1 MALGSIFKIFMPKDK
16 VFYSLFEEVSGN
28 LKKMTEVF
36 MEAMNQPNKG
46 VRDQLLK
53 SLEDLEHKND
63 QVTHRI
69 FIELGHNFITPLDRE
84 DIHTLTSSLDDVA
97 DYLWGSAKRII
108 NYQIE
113 EIDDT
118 MQQFAVVIDKCVAA
132 LHGAIHELRN
142 MKHLNAITE
151 ACVTINKLEN
161 DADDIFDKA
170 TVQLFSSPNISA
182 VELVKRKD
190 LYQEMEIV
198 TDKCED
204 AANVIESI
212 IIKYA

>member
-16 VFYSLFEEVSGN
+16 VFYSLFEEVTGN
-28 LKKMTEVF
+28 LKQMTAVF
-36 MEAMNQPNKG
+36 MAAMGEGNRST
-46 VRDQLLK
+46 RDQMLRQ
-53 SLEDLEHKND
+53 LEDLEHKND
-63 QVTHRI
+63 EVTHRI
-69 FIELGHNFITPLDRE
+69 FIELGQNFITPFDRE
-84 DIHTLTSSLDDVA
+84 DIHTLTTSLDDVA
-97 DYLWGSAKRII
+97 DYLWGSAKRIL

-118 MQQFAVVIDKCVAA
+118 MREFAAIIDKCIAA
-132 LHGAIHELRN
+132 LHKAVHELRD
-142 MKHLNAITE
+142 MKEIKAITD
-151 ACVTINKLEN
+151 ACVSINKLEN
-161 DADDIFDKA
+161 DADDVFDKA
-170 TVQLFSSPNISA
+170 TVMLFSSPNISA

-190 LYQEMEIV
+190 LYQELEIV

>member
-1 MALGSIFKIFMPKDK
+1 MAFGSFLKIFMPKDK
-16 VFYSLFEEVSGN
+16 IFYSLFEEVTGN
-28 LKKMTEVF
+28 LKAMGEVF
-36 MEAMNQPNKG
+36 IQALNAGERSE
-46 VRDQLLK
+46 RDRLLR

-63 QVTHRI
+63 EVTHRI
-69 FIELGHNFITPLDRE
+69 FIQLGQNFITPFDRE
-84 DIHTLTSSLDDVA
+84 DIHTLTTSLDDVA
-97 DYLWGSAKRII
+97 DYMWGSAKRIL

-118 MQQFAVVIDKCVAA
+118 MREFAVVIESCILA
-132 LHGAIHELRN
+132 LHRAIHELRD
-142 MKHLNAITE
+142 MKELRAITD
-151 ACVTINKLEN
+151 ACVAINKLEN

-170 TVQLFSSPNISA
+170 TVELFSSPDISA

-190 LYQEMEIV
+190 LYQEMELV

>member
-16 VFYSLFEEVSGN
+16 VFYTMFEEVTGN
-28 LKKMTEVF
+28 LKLMSEVF
-36 MEAMNQPNKG
+36 IAALAETERGK
-46 VRDQLLK
+46 RDQMLTK
-53 SLEDLEHKND
+53 LEDLEHKND
-63 QVTHRI
+63 EVTHRI
-69 FIELGHNFITPLDRE
+69 FIELGQNFITPFDRE
-84 DIHTLTSSLDDVA
+84 DIHTLTTSLDDVA
-97 DYLWGSAKRII
+97 DYLWGSAKRIV

-118 MQQFAVVIDKCVAA
+118 MREFSVIIDRCIAA
-132 LHGAIHELRN
+132 LHRAVHELRD
-142 MKHLNAITE
+142 MKEIKDITD
-151 ACVTINKLEN
+151 ACVAINKLEN
-161 DADDIFDKA
+161 DADDIFDRA
-170 TVQLFSSPNISA
+170 TVRLFSNPGISA

-190 LYQEMEIV
+190 LYQELEIV

>member
-28 LKKMTEVF
+28 LKQMTELF
-36 MEAMNQPNKG
+36 LEALNQKDRTT
-46 VRDQLLK
+46 RDRMLG

-63 QVTHRI
+63 EVTHRI
-69 FIELGHNFITPLDRE
+69 FIALGRNFITPLDRE
-84 DIHTLTSSLDDVA
+84 DIHTLTTSLDDVA
-97 DYLWGSAKRII
+97 DYLWGSAKRIV

-118 MQQFAVVIDKCVAA
+118 MREFAVVIDKCIEA

-142 MKHLNAITE
+142 MRHLNAITE
-151 ACVTINKLEN
+151 ACVLINKLEN
-161 DADDIFDKA
+161 DADDVFDKA